1 MKANEEPR
9 MSFRVG
15 IDIGGTFTDF
25 VVLDEAGG
33 AVFNSKVLSTPED
46 LTRGVMT
53 ALDEFFGKN
62 KRPEDISFLFH
73 ATTVATNAL
82 LERKGAKTWLC
93 ITEGFTGVYET
104 PELGE
109 TRSAT
114 YDYLTYPK
122 PPMLVRQRETIQI
135 PERIDAKGQVLRM
148 LDEAETR
155 RRLVGLKDSGV
166 ESVAVSLIFSFMN
179 PAHEQRVRELIR
191 EVVPHAQVYLSSETL
206 PQIREYP
213 RLTTTVVNA
222 YVAPVVNRYI
232 HRLEEALKSRRV
244 SKPLYI
250 MQSNGGSLTGGALR
264 DIPVRMIE
272 SGPAAGVLGAAY
284 IGRMTGQLKIISFDM
299 GGTTA
304 KAGIVEDGEPRIVP
318 RFQAGDW
325 LISTPSID
333 LVEIGAGGG
342 SIAWIDKSGLVK
354 VGPQSAGADPGPACY
369 PNGGELPTVTDADV
383 ALGWLNPEF
392 FVGGKFHLDRAA
404 AEHAITKQI
413 AEPLNLEPIQAAN
426 GIIKIVS
433 SGMVEA
439 LRLVTVSRGEDPRE
453 YIMVAFGGAG
463 PVHAA
468 LLAQELK
475 IPRVLVPASPG
486 VHSAMGL
493 LVSDLKRDYVQTHF
507 ALLEDV
513 DVTEVANRFQTM
525 EKVAQE
531 EFESQGIPP
540 EQIVHERAIDLR
552 YSIQKYELPV
562 PVAHSG
568 LNDAARADW
577 RRMFDETHE
586 KHFGSRAEDQ
596 KVELVNYRLTTKVIV
611 PKPAVAEMAQTEA
624 VRRDAIKAQRRAYFE
639 GWHET
644 PIYDREK
651 LAPGNRIAGPAIIEQ
666 MDSTTVVYPGMTA
679 VIDRYGNIVIVIN
692 GARA

>member
-1 MKANEEPR
+1 MY
-9 MSFRVG
+9 RVG

-25 VVLDEAGG
+25 SVLDEQSG
-33 AVFNSKVLSTPED
+33 AVFNSKVLSTPVD
-46 LTRGVMT
+46 LTQGVMN
-53 ALDEFFGKN
+53 ALDEFFGN
-62 KRPEDISFLFH
+62 GRLAEDVRFLFH

-82 LERKGAKTWLC
+82 LERKGAKTWLL

-109 TRSAT
+109 VRSAG
-114 YDYLTYPK
+114 YDYLSYPK
-122 PPMLVRQRETIQI
+122 PPMLVAQRDTIQI
-135 PERIDAKGQVLRM
+135 PERMDFRGNVLRS

-155 RRLVGLKDSGV
+155 RRLARLKTTDV
-166 ESVAVSLIFSFMN
+166 ESIAVCLLFSFMN
-179 PAHEQRVRELIR
+179 PIHEQRLRELVA
-191 EVVPHAQVYLSSETL
+191 EVAPHAQVYLSCETL

-222 YVAPVVNRYI
+222 YVAPVVNHYI
-232 HRLEEALKSRRV
+232 HRLEEALKSRRIT
-244 SKPLYI
+244 KRLYI

-264 DIPVRMIE
+264 TIPVRMIE

-284 IGRMTGQLKIISFDM
+284 IGRMTNQLKVISFDM

-304 KAGIVEDGEPRIVP
+304 KAGIIQDGEPRIVP

-325 LISTPSID
+325 LISTPSLD

-342 SIAWIDKSGLVK
+342 SIAWIDKSGLLK

-369 PNGGELPTVTDADV
+369 PKGGSLPTVTDADV
-383 ALGWLNPEF
+383 SLGWLNPEF
-392 FVGGKFHLDRAA
+392 FVGGKFRLDPNA
-404 AEHAITKQI
+404 AERAIATHI
-413 AEPLNLEPIQAAN
+413 AEPLKLETIEAAN

-453 YIMVAFGGAG
+453 YVLVAFGGAG

-493 LVSDLKRDYVQTHF
+493 LFSDLKRDYVQTHF
-507 ALLEDV
+507 ADLESV
-513 DVTEVANRFQTM
+513 DVGEIQRRFETM
-525 EKVAQE
+525 EVTALQ
-531 EFESQGIPP
+531 EFESPGILR
-540 EQIVHERAIDLR
+540 ESIVHERAIDLR
-552 YSIQKYELPV
+552 YSIQKYELAV
-562 PVAHSG
+562 PVAGSE
-568 LNDAARADW
+568 LDAGAKAAW
-577 RRMFDETHE
+577 RKTFDQVHE

-596 KVELVNYRLTTKVIV
+596 KVEVVNYRLTTKVIL
-611 PKPAVAEMAQTEA
+611 PKPAATESPLQSGISD
-624 VRRDAIKAQRRAYFE
+624 RAIKTWRRAYFD

-651 LAPGNRIAGPAIIEQ
+651 LVSGNRLSGPAVIEQ
-666 MDSTTVVYPGMTA
+666 MDSTTVVHPGHEA
-679 VIDRYGNIVIVIN
+679 HVDRFGNIIIEIN
-692 GARA
+692 GGGR

>member
-1 MKANEEPR
+1 
-9 MSFRVG
+9 MSYRVG

-33 AVFNSKVLSTPED
+33 AVFSSKVLSTPAD
-46 LTRGVMT
+46 LAEGVMN
-53 ALDEFFGKN
+53 ALDEFFGKG
-62 KRPEDISFLFH
+62 KRPEDVSFLFH

-135 PERIDAKGQVLRM
+135 PERVDFQGNVLRA
-148 LDEAETR
+148 LDEEETR
-155 RRLVGLKDSGV
+155 RRLARLQGTGV
-166 ESVAVSLIFSFMN
+166 DSVAVSLIFSFMN
-179 PAHEQRVRELIR
+179 SAHEQRLRELIH
-191 EVVPHAQVYLSSETL
+191 EVVPDAQVYLSSETL

-232 HRLEEALKSRRV
+232 HRLEEALESRRIT
-244 SKPLYI
+244 KPLYI

-264 DIPVRMIE
+264 NIPVRMIE
-272 SGPAAGVLGAAY
+272 SGPAAGVLGAAH
-284 IGRMTGQLKIISFDM
+284 IGRMTQQLKIISFDM

-318 RFQAGDW
+318 RFQAGEW

-342 SIAWIDKSGLVK
+342 SIAWIDRGGLVK
-354 VGPQSAGADPGPACY
+354 VGPQSAGAVPGPACY

-392 FVGGKFHLDRAA
+392 FVGGKFHLNPQAA
-404 AEHAITKQI
+404 QNAIAKHI
-413 AEPLNLEPIQAAN
+413 AQPLKLEPIEAAN

-453 YIMVAFGGAG
+453 YLMVAFGGAG

-507 ALLEDV
+507 ALLENV
-513 DVTEVANRFQTM
+513 DVTEVARRFESM
-525 EKVAQE
+525 EATAQQ
-531 EFESQGIPP
+531 EFESQGIAR

-562 PVAHSG
+562 PVARG
-568 LNDAARADW
+568 NLNGEMKLQW
-577 RRMFDETHE
+577 RRLFDETHE

-611 PKPAVAEMAQTEA
+611 PKPVVNEA
-624 VRRDAIKAQRRAYFE
+624 ALTHEIRQDAIKVRRQAYFD
-639 GWHET
+639 GWHDT
-644 PIYDREK
+644 PIYYREK
-651 LAPGNRIAGPAIIEQ
+651 LLPGNRVAGPAIIEQ
-666 MDSTTVVYPGMTA
+666 MDSTTVVHPGMSA
-679 VIDRYGNIVIVIN
+679 EIDRFGNIII
-692 GARA
+692 GI

>member
-1 MKANEEPR
+1 MY
-9 MSFRVG
+9 RVG

-25 VVLDEAGG
+25 SVLDEQGG
-33 AVFNSKVLSTPED
+33 GVFNSKVLSTPTD
-46 LTRGVMT
+46 LTDGVMQ
-53 ALDEFFGKN
+53 ALDEFFGN
-62 KRPEDISFLFH
+62 GRLPEDVTFLFH

-82 LERKGAKTWLC
+82 LERKGAKTWLL
-93 ITEGFTGVYET
+93 ITEGFTGIYET

-114 YDYLTYPK
+114 YDYLSYPK

-135 PERIDAKGQVLRM
+135 PERVDYRGNVLKA
-148 LDEAETR
+148 LDEEETR
-155 RRLVGLKDSGV
+155 RRLARLEGTGV
-166 ESVAVSLIFSFMN
+166 ESVAVCLLFSFMN
-179 PAHEQRVRELIR
+179 GAHEQRLRELIA
-191 EVVPHAQVYLSSETL
+191 EAAPGAQVYLSCETL

-232 HRLEEALKSRRV
+232 HRLEAALQSRHIT
-244 SKPLYI
+244 KPLYI
-250 MQSNGGSLTGGALR
+250 MQSNGGSLTGGALKS
-264 DIPVRMIE
+264 IPVRMIE

-284 IGRMTGQLKIISFDM
+284 IGRMTQHLKVISFDM

-304 KAGIVEDGEPRIVP
+304 KAGIVQDGEPRIVP
-318 RFQAGDW
+318 RFQAGEW
-325 LISTPSID
+325 LISTPSLD

-369 PNGGELPTVTDADV
+369 PNGGSLPTVTDADV
-383 ALGWLNPEF
+383 TLGWLNPEF
-392 FVGGKFHLDRAA
+392 FVGGKFHLDAGA
-404 AEHAITKQI
+404 AERAITRHI
-413 AEPLNLEPIQAAN
+413 AEPLQLATIDAAN

-453 YIMVAFGGAG
+453 YVLVAFGGAG

-475 IPRVLVPASPG
+475 IPRVIIPAAPG

-493 LVSDLKRDYVQTHF
+493 LVSDLKRDYIQTHF
-507 ALLEDV
+507 ADLESIDV
-513 DVTEVANRFQTM
+513 DELQRRFDAM
-525 EKVAQE
+525 EAAAQQ
-531 EFESQGIPP
+531 EFESQGIAR

-562 PVAHSG
+562 FVPRTG
-568 LNDAARADW
+568 LQPAMIAAW
-577 RRMFDETHE
+577 REAFHEIHE
-586 KHFGSRAEDQ
+586 KHFGSRADDQ
-596 KVELVNYRLTTKVIV
+596 NVEIVNYRLTSKVIV
-611 PKPAVAEMAQTEA
+611 PKPAAVEAPTQGAQC
-624 VRRDAIKAQRRAYFE
+624 DSAIKTRRQAFFD

-644 PIYDREK
+644 PVYDRGE
-651 LAPGNRIAGPAIIEQ
+651 LHPGNRLSGPAIIEQ
-666 MDSTTVVYPGMTA
+666 MDSTTVVHPGQSA
-679 VIDRYGNIVIVIN
+679 QIDRFGNIVIDIF
-692 GARA
+692 GDQS

>member
-1 MKANEEPR
+1 MLR
-9 MSFRVG
+9 YRIG

-25 VVLDEAGG
+25 CVLDEESGEVVNA
-33 AVFNSKVLSTPED
+33 KVLSTPAD
-46 LTRGVMT
+46 LTQGVMQ
-53 ALDEFFGKN
+53 ALDEYFGN
-62 KRPEDISFLFH
+62 ERLPEDVNFLFH

-82 LERKGAKTWLC
+82 LERKGAKTWLL

-109 TRSAT
+109 VRSGS

-135 PERIDAKGQVLRM
+135 PERMDFRGNVLRR

-155 RRLVGLKDSGV
+155 RRLSRLKNSGV
-166 ESVAVSLIFSFMN
+166 ESIAVSLLFSFMN
-179 PAHEQRVRELIR
+179 PAHEQRLRDLVSEIAP
-191 EVVPHAQVYLSSETL
+191 EAQVYLSSETL

-232 HRLEEALKSRRV
+232 HRLEEALKSRRITR
-244 SKPLYI
+244 PLYI

-264 DIPVRMIE
+264 SIPVRMIE
-272 SGPAAGVLGAAY
+272 SGPAAGVLGAAH
-284 IGRMTGQLKIISFDM
+284 IGRMTGQLKVISFDM

-304 KAGIVEDGEPRIVP
+304 KAGLIEDGEPKIVP
-318 RFQAGDW
+318 RFQAGEF
-325 LISTPSID
+325 LVSTPSLD

-342 SIAWIDKSGLVK
+342 SIAWVDKSGLLK
-354 VGPQSAGADPGPACY
+354 VGPQSAGAVPGPACY
-369 PNGGELPTVTDADV
+369 PNGGSLPTVTDADV
-383 ALGWLNPEF
+383 TLGWLNPEF
-392 FVGGKFHLDRAA
+392 FVGGKFSLNANAA
-404 AEHAITKQI
+404 AKAIASQI
-413 AEPLNLEPIQAAN
+413 AEPLKLDLIEAAN

-433 SGMVEA
+433 SNMVEA

-453 YIMVAFGGAG
+453 YVLVAFGGAG

-468 LLAQELK
+468 LLALELK

-493 LVSDLKRDYVQTHF
+493 LVSDLKRDYIQTHF
-507 ALLEDV
+507 ADLEALDIE
-513 DVTEVANRFQTM
+513 EVQRRFETM
-525 EKVAQE
+525 ENTAQQ

-540 EQIVHERAIDLR
+540 ERIVHERAIDLR

-562 PVAHSG
+562 P
-568 LNDAARADW
+568 LTRDDTDAQAKARW
-577 RRMFDETHE
+577 RRAFDEVHE

-596 KVELVNYRLTTKVIV
+596 KVEVVNYRLTTKVLV
-611 PKPAVAEMAQTEA
+611 PKPAVIKSDLGSERSDGA
-624 VRRDAIKAQRRAYFE
+624 VKARRRAYFD
-639 GWHET
+639 GWHDC
-644 PIYDREK
+644 PIYDRTR
-651 LAPGNRIAGPAIIEQ
+651 LSAGNRLRGPAIIEQ
-666 MDSTTVVYPGMTA
+666 MDSTTVVHPGQEA
-679 VIDRYGNIVIVIN
+679 RIDGFGNIIIEIN
-692 GARA
+692 G

>member
-1 MKANEEPR
+1 MY
-9 MSFRVG
+9 RVG

-25 VVLDEAGG
+25 SVLDERGG
-33 AVFNSKVLSTPED
+33 GVFNAKVLSTPAD
-46 LTRGVMT
+46 LTEGVMQ
-53 ALDEFFGKN
+53 ALDEFFANG
-62 KRPEDISFLFH
+62 RLPEEVSFLFH

-82 LERKGAKTWLC
+82 LERKGAKTWLL

-114 YDYLTYPK
+114 YDYLSYPK

-135 PERIDAKGQVLRM
+135 PERVDFRGNVLKP
-148 LDEAETR
+148 LDETETR
-155 RRLVGLKDSGV
+155 RRLARLKGTGV
-166 ESVAVSLIFSFMN
+166 ESVAVCLLFSFMN
-179 PAHEQRVRELIR
+179 SAHEQRLRELVA
-191 EVVPHAQVYLSSETL
+191 EAVPDAQVYLSCETL

-232 HRLEEALKSRRV
+232 HKLEEALKSRRIT
-244 SKPLYI
+244 KPLYI
-250 MQSNGGSLTGGALR
+250 MQSNGGSLTGGALKTT
-264 DIPVRMIE
+264 PVRMIE
-272 SGPAAGVLGAAY
+272 SGPAAGVLGAAH
-284 IGRMTGQLKIISFDM
+284 IGRMTEQLKVISFDM

-304 KAGIVEDGEPRIVP
+304 KAGIVQDGEPRVVP

-325 LISTPSID
+325 LISTPSLD

-369 PNGGELPTVTDADV
+369 PRGGVLPTVTDADV
-383 ALGWLNPEF
+383 MLGWLNPEF
-392 FVGGKFHLDRAA
+392 FVGGKFHLDPKASERAIA
-404 AEHAITKQI
+404 THI
-413 AEPLNLEPIQAAN
+413 AEPLRLETIEAAN

-453 YIMVAFGGAG
+453 YVLVAFGGAG

-475 IPRVLVPASPG
+475 IPRVIIPAAPG

-493 LVSDLKRDYVQTHF
+493 LVSDLKRDYIQTHF
-507 ALLEDV
+507 ADLESV
-513 DVTEVANRFQTM
+513 DVAALQRRFDGM
-525 EKVAQE
+525 ETVAQQ
-531 EFESQGIPP
+531 EFEAQGIAP
-540 EQIVHERAIDLR
+540 EEIVHERAIDLR

-562 PVAHSG
+562 PVARAG
-568 LNDAARADW
+568 LTSDAVAAW
-577 RRMFDETHE
+577 RKAFDEIHE

-596 KVELVNYRLTTKVIV
+596 KVEIVNYRLTTKVIV
-611 PKPAVAEMAQTEA
+611 PKPKAAETPPQGAGC
-624 VRRDAIKAQRRAYFE
+624 DGAIKARRRAYFD
-639 GWHET
+639 GWHDT
-644 PIYDREK
+644 PVYDRDK
-651 LAPGNRIAGPAIIEQ
+651 LHSGNRLSGPAIIEQ
-666 MDSTTVVYPGMTA
+666 MDSTTVVHPGQTA
-679 VIDRYGNIVIVIN
+679 QIDRFGNIII
-692 GARA
+692 ALA

>member
-1 MKANEEPR
+1 MPR
-9 MSFRVG
+9 YRMG
-15 IDIGGTFTDF
+15 IDIGGTFTDLC
-25 VVLDEAGG
+25 VLDEGG
-33 AVFNSKVLSTPED
+33 GEVYNSKVLSTPAD
-46 LTRGVMT
+46 LTRGVMQ
-53 ALDEFFGKN
+53 ALEDFFAAG
-62 KRPEDISFLFH
+62 RAPEDVTFLFH

-82 LERKGAKTWLC
+82 LERKGAKTWLV

-109 TRSAT
+109 VRSGS

-135 PERIDAKGQVLRM
+135 PERMDFRGQVLRP

-155 RRLVGLKDSGV
+155 RRLARLKNSGV

-179 PAHEQRVRELIR
+179 PAHEQRVRELIA
-191 EVVPHAQVYLSSETL
+191 EVVPEAHVYLSSETL

-222 YVAPVVNRYI
+222 YVAPVVNQYI
-232 HRLEEALKSRRV
+232 HRLERALKSRRITR
-244 SKPLYI
+244 PLYI
-250 MQSNGGSLTGGALR
+250 MQSNGGSLTGGALSS
-264 DIPVRMIE
+264 IPVRMIE
-272 SGPAAGVLGAAY
+272 SGPAAGVLGAAH
-284 IGRMTGQLKIISFDM
+284 IGRMTKQLKIISFDM

-304 KAGIVEDGEPRIVP
+304 KAGIIQDGEPRIVP
-318 RFQAGDW
+318 RFQAGEF
-325 LISTPSID
+325 LVTTPSLD

-342 SIAWIDKSGLVK
+342 SIAWIDKSGLLK

-369 PNGGELPTVTDADV
+369 PNGGSLPTVTDADV
-383 ALGWLNPEF
+383 TLGWLNPDF
-392 FVGGKFHLDRAA
+392 FVGGKFPLHAPAA
-404 AEHAITKQI
+404 AGAITTHI
-413 AEPLNLEPIQAAN
+413 AEPLKLEPIEAAN

-453 YIMVAFGGAG
+453 YVMVAFGGAG

-475 IPRVLVPASPG
+475 IPRVLIPASPG

-507 ALLEDV
+507 AELESV
-513 DVTEVANRFQTM
+513 DVGEIQQRFEEM
-525 EKVAQE
+525 EDMAQR

-540 EQIVHERAIDLR
+540 ERIVHERAIDLR

-562 PVAHSG
+562 PVARRKLAG
-568 LNDAARADW
+568 EDKGAW
-577 RRMFDETHE
+577 RRAFDEVHE

-596 KVELVNYRLTTKVIV
+596 KVEIVNYRLTTKVLV
-611 PKPAVAEMAQTEA
+611 PKPEFSESALHG
-624 VRRDAIKAQRRAYFE
+624 RDSAGAIRAHRKAYFD
-639 GWHET
+639 GWYDC

-651 LAPGNRIAGPAIIEQ
+651 LVSGNQVCGPAIIEQ
-666 MDSTTVVYPGMTA
+666 MDSTTVIHPGQQA
-679 VIDRYGNIVIVIN
+679 EIDRFGNIIIEIN
-692 GARA
+692 GDRS